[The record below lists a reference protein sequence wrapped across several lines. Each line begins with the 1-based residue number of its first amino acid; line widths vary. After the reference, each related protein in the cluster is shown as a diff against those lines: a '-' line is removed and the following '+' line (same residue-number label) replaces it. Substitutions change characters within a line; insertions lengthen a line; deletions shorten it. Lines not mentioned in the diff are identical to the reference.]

1 MFHEAHSI
9 WQITAHLM
17 IAFLFIF
24 RCLTAWPRFKEH
36 SKRIADRGIP
46 FPNMVLTGGFGLMLA
61 GGISVAFDYY
71 VQLGA
76 ALLIGFTLA
85 ANYLYHNFWEMK
97 GEERNRHL
105 YTACNNI
112 AVMGGLVLLI
122 II

>member
-36 SKRIADRGIP
+36 SKRIASQGIP
-46 FPNMVLTGGFGLMLA
+46 FSNVVLTGGFGFMLA

-122 II
+122 VT

>member
-1 MFHEAHSI
+1 MFHEGHSI

-61 GGISVAFDYY
+61 GGVSVAFDYY

-85 ANYLYHNFWEMK
+85 ANYLYHYFWEMK

-122 II
+122 VT